1 MRSNLRLLAEEW
13 YVCVIYMIYIYKYH
27 SRGDDDYGMGAE
39 TVDLGRPV
47 RDC

>member
-13 YVCVIYMIYIYKYH
+13 YVRVIYIYKYH